1 LGEGRVKVL
10 HLVRRPDD
18 AYAME
23 MIAAQLPDHDVS
35 VAFLQDGV
43 YRPTA
48 PVETRY
54 VVEEDCVARG
64 VEPDAQT
71 ITHEQLVDLIF
82 ESDRVVTW

>member
-1 LGEGRVKVL
+1 
-10 HLVRRPDD
+10 
-18 AYAME
+18 ME
-23 MIAAQLPDHDVS
+23 MIAAQGTSDSPDHDVS

-54 VVEEDCVARG
+54 VVAEDCVARG